1 MKDYTVSVCIVTYN
15 SKNII
20 ERTISSILEQT
31 KGVQLDFYVVDNA
44 SSDGTADFGD
54 FRGFRCGAA
63 GGGAL

>member
-44 SSDGTADFGD
+44 SSDG
-54 FRGFRCGAA
+54 
-63 GGGAL
+63 LSLIHI